1 MASSFM
7 HRVIPERSYRLML
20 HIRTAHADI
29 LQCFV
34 AQARQHFTFTVKFV
48 PATKLVQQIGYRVD

>member
-1 MASSFM
+1 M
-7 HRVIPERSYRLML
+7 HRIIPEWSYHLMFN
-20 HIRTAHADI
+20 ICTGHADV

-34 AQARQHFTFTVKFV
+34 AQTRQQFTFTVKFV

>member
-1 MASSFM
+1 M
-7 HRVIPERSYRLML
+7 HRIIPEWSYHLMFN
-20 HIRTAHADI
+20 ICTGHADV

-34 AQARQHFTFTVKFV
+34 AQARQQFTFTVKFV